1 LATAFDG
8 SEALIPKSQLFGQDY
23 SVSKSDAYWIS
34 KWILEQKDIQYS
46 SKKEAT
52 FDSVTRKEVPSWT
65 ITKHAPEEIKPV
77 ENNTIN
83 DLKK

>member
-1 LATAFDG
+1 VRFRAPLN
-8 SEALIPKSQLFGQDY
+8 
-23 SVSKSDAYWIS
+23 WIS
-34 KWILEQKDIQYS
+34 KWILEQKTSNILL
-46 SKKEAT
+46 KKEA